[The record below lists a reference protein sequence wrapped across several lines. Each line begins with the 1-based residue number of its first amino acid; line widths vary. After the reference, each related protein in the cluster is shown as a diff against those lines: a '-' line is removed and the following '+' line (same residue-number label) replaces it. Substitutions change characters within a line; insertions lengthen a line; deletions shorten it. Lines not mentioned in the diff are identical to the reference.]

1 MGLHVKVGLCVL
13 TFIKL
18 WLRAEIQ
25 SFHFMHSAY
34 LNASHWIYLTDT
46 ILGISLFFTQRF
58 FLKKGIK
65 QRKTEIKS
73 ILINQISFQLRVF
86 NSLTKKRVFHHS
98 L

>member
-34 LNASHWIYLTDT
+34 LNASHWIYLNRYDIGNFAVFHTE
-46 ILGISLFFTQRF
+46 IF
-58 FLKKGIK
+58 FLKRDKAKENRNKIY
-65 QRKTEIKS
+65 
-73 ILINQISFQLRVF
+73 F
-86 NSLTKKRVFHHS
+86 N
-98 L
+98 

>member
-34 LNASHWIYLTDT
+34 LNASHWIYLNRYD
-46 ILGISLFFTQRF
+46 IGNFA
-58 FLKKGIK
+58 
-65 QRKTEIKS
+65 
-73 ILINQISFQLRVF
+73 
-86 NSLTKKRVFHHS
+86 VFHPEIFFFKRDKAKENRNKIYFN
-98 L
+98 

>member
-34 LNASHWIYLTDT
+34 LNASHT

-58 FLKKGIK
+58 FFKKGIK